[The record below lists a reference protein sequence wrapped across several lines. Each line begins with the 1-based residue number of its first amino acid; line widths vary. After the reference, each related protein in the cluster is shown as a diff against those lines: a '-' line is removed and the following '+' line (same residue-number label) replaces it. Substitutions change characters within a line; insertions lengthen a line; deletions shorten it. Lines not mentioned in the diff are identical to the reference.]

1 MVGEKMN
8 KRLIYTIG
16 FENKSQEEFLHQ
28 LMRNGV
34 GLVIDVR
41 LNNCSEKDGYATFPT
56 ISNLLE
62 HESIIYKNDR
72 MLAPDDQI
80 RQNYK
85 RNADWTEYTG
95 GFHKLMAQRNI
106 HIYIRQNYLQEES
119 VICLM
124 CKEADSTA
132 CHRSLVAQY
141 FASVLD
147 ADVINL

>member
-1 MVGEKMN
+1 
-8 KRLIYTIG
+8 
-16 FENKSQEEFLHQ
+16 
-28 LMRNGV
+28 
-34 GLVIDVR
+34 
-41 LNNCSEKDGYATFPT
+41 
-56 ISNLLE
+56 
-62 HESIIYKNDR
+62 

-124 CKEADSTA
+124 CKEADSTV